1 MQLSCTHKGD
11 PIIYSFDNLKDDKD
25 MEKNKGERRNEGCY
39 SKSLVLFNTIWAGSI
54 AMEE

>member
-39 SKSLVLFNTIWAGSI
+39 SKSLVLFGG
-54 AMEE
+54 ER